1 MHLGSVDLNL
11 LKVLDALIAE
21 RNVTRAGRRLGRSQP
36 AVSNALRRLRQLLD
50 DDLLVRGPDGLTL
63 TPRAESIRQPLREA
77 IALAES
83 CLHEGPEFSPAK
95 ATDVFRL
102 SMPDRL
108 NLAVMPP
115 LVDRLRSQAP
125 NMELQVFTADRMRA
139 LELLE
144 EERTDLAL
152 GWFDQMPSHLDAELM
167 LEESLF
173 CVLRRGHPLLKPRAK
188 FNITAVLS
196 FPHVVVSATG
206 RRTAIFDDLLHNHG
220 LRRHALVSVSNFTAV
235 PQLLSRSNM
244 IGVFTKLASD
254 VFEKSF
260 KLAKRPVPLNVG
272 KIATQMVWHVRNA
285 RDPKHLWLRRQI
297 KAIYRAF

>member
-1 MHLGSVDLNL
+1 MNLGSVDFNL

-21 RNVTRAGRRLGRSQP
+21 RNVTRAGQRLGRSQP
-36 AVSNALRRLRQLLD
+36 AVSNALRRLRLLLG
-50 DDLLVRGPDGLTL
+50 DDLLVRGPNGLAL

-83 CLHEGPEFSPAK
+83 CLHEVPAFSPAK
-95 ATDVFRL
+95 ATGVFRL

-115 LVDRLRSQAP
+115 LLKRLQSQAP
-125 NMELQVFTADRMRA
+125 KMELQVFTADRMRA

-144 EERTDLAL
+144 DNRTDLAL
-152 GWFDQMPSHLDAELM
+152 GWLDQKPSHLNAEFM
-167 LEESLF
+167 LEENLF
-173 CVLRRGHPLLKPRAK
+173 CVFRRGHPLLKPSAK
-188 FNITAVLS
+188 FNIAAVLS

-206 RRTAIFDDLLHNHG
+206 NRTAIFDDLLLDHG

-272 KIATQMVWHVRNA
+272 KIATQMVWHVRNE
-285 RDPKHLWLRRQI
+285 RDQKHAWLRRQI
-297 KAIYRAF
+297 KAIYQTF

>member
-1 MHLGSVDLNL
+1 MNLGSVDLNL

-21 RNVTRAGRRLGRSQP
+21 RNVTRAGQRLGRTQP
-36 AVSNALRRLRQLLD
+36 AVSNALRRLRLLLG
-50 DDLLVRGPDGLTL
+50 DDLLVRGPNGLAL

-77 IALAES
+77 ITLAES
-83 CLHEGPEFSPAK
+83 CLHEVPEFSPAR
-95 ATDVFRL
+95 AAGVFRL

-115 LVDRLRSQAP
+115 LLKRLQSQAP
-125 NMELQVFTADRMRA
+125 KMELQVFTADRMRA

-144 EERTDLAL
+144 DDRSDLAL
-152 GWFDQMPSHLDAELM
+152 GWLDQKPSHLNAEFM
-167 LEESLF
+167 LDESLF
-173 CVLRRGHPLLKPRAK
+173 CVFRRGHPLLKPGAK
-188 FNITAVLS
+188 YNIAAVLS

-206 RRTAIFDDLLHNHG
+206 NRTAIFDDLLLSHG

-244 IGVFTKLASD
+244 IGVFTKLASE

-272 KIATQMVWHVRNA
+272 KISTQMVWHVRNNQ
-285 RDPKHLWLRRQI
+285 DQKHVWLRRQI
-297 KAIYRAF
+297 KTIYRAF